1 MSPPSTGLKS
11 DPAESRIPR
20 WRQPLLFIIVA
31 GVTAL
36 LSRTTLE
43 WLPPAAQSAILAA
56 TSPTDELVGQAGT
69 SVSPEKRASGRQS
82 QPGQLRDI
90 GNDILESPAG
100 LRYLPGSADGH
111 RLKHV
116 LKHAADEPAKKIHG
130 VFDGDR
136 RTILTVIDD
145 AWIKSAKGGPDVRRQ
160 SQNDREVV
168 TVNLKRR
175 IGYVGGQEGR
185 RKQYPE
191 CRYLR
196 LVLENKRE
204 VVTAYPTLSF

>member
-11 DPAESRIPR
+11 DPAETRIPR
-20 WRQPLLFIIVA
+20 WRHPLLFFIVA
-31 GVTAL
+31 SVTAL
-36 LSRTTLE
+36 LARTSLE
-43 WLPPAAQSAILAA
+43 WLPPAAQSGILAA
-56 TSPTDELVGQAGT
+56 TSPTDELTGRAGT
-69 SVSPEKRASGRQS
+69 SVSPEKRASGRQG

-90 GNDILESPAG
+90 GNEILESPAG

-116 LKHAADEPAKKIHG
+116 LKHAADDPAKKLHG
-130 VFDGDR
+130 VFDGDQQS
-136 RTILTVIDD
+136 IVAMIDD
-145 AWIKSAKGGPDVRRQ
+145 AWRKSAKGGPDVRRQ
-160 SQNDREVV
+160 SQNDRQVV
-168 TVNLKRR
+168 TVNLRRR

-204 VVTAYPTLSF
+204 VITAYPTLSF

>member
-11 DPAESRIPR
+11 DPAESRTPR
-20 WRQPLLFIIVA
+20 WRHPLLFVIVA

-36 LSRTTLE
+36 LARTSLE
-43 WLPPAAQSAILAA
+43 WLPPDAQSAILAA
-56 TSPTDELVGQAGT
+56 TSPTDDPTGQAGK
-69 SVSPEKRASGRQS
+69 SVSSEKRAAGQQG

-136 RTILTVIDD
+136 QTILTVIDD
-145 AWIKSAKGGPDVRRQ
+145 AWRKSAKGGRDVQRE

-168 TVNLKRR
+168 TVNLRRR

-204 VVTAYPTLSF
+204 VITAYPTLSF